1 MRALEEQL
9 WRMGMKFILA
19 LIAAILFLSG
29 IPDSAQCQTR
39 KGNSATSS
47 RRARKSTRRVTKVAV
62 PASPIG
68 TTPSGLIYVI
78 TRHGEGRQPVA
89 GEVVSV
95 HYTGLLTNGMK
106 FDSSFDRGR
115 PYSFALGAGNVIKG
129 WDEGI
134 AKLHVGDQA
143 TLVIPS
149 SLGYG
154 ASGSGPIPPEAT
166 LVFIVEL
173 VAIQEK
179 SPSN

>member
-1 MRALEEQL
+1 
-9 WRMGMKFILA
+9 MKFLLA

-29 IPDSAQCQTR
+29 IPDTAQCQTN
-39 KGNSATSS
+39 KSKSATVT
-47 RRARKSTRRVTKVAV
+47 RNKRKSTRRGPTKVVAV
-62 PASPIG
+62 PPSPIG

-78 TRHGEGRQPVA
+78 TRHGEGRQPKA
-89 GEVVSV
+89 GETVIV
-95 HYTGLLTNGMK
+95 HYTGLLTSGVK
-106 FDSSFDRGR
+106 FDSSLDRGR
-115 PYSFALGAGNVIKG
+115 PYSFVLGASEVIPG

-154 ASGSGPIPPEAT
+154 ARGRGLIPPDAT

-173 VAIQEK
+173 VGIQEK
-179 SPSN
+179 PPSD

>member
-1 MRALEEQL
+1 
-9 WRMGMKFILA
+9 MKFILA
-19 LIAAILFLSG
+19 FVAAILLLSG
-29 IPDSAQCQTR
+29 IPDMAQSQTR
-39 KGNSATSS
+39 KSKSASGTRSN
-47 RRARKSTRRVTKVAV
+47 RKSTRRPAKVVAP

-78 TRHGEGRQPVA
+78 TRRGEGRQA
-89 GEVVSV
+89 VVGDTVFV
-95 HYTGLLTNGMK
+95 HYTGMLTSGVK
-106 FDSSFDRGR
+106 FDSSLDKGR
-115 PYSFALGAGNVIKG
+115 PYAFQLGAGSVIKG

-143 TLVIPS
+143 ALVIPS

-154 ASGSGPIPPEAT
+154 ASGRGPIPPDST

-179 SPSN
+179 PPSD